1 MTDVFTPEES
11 ARIRAD
17 FPILARTVRGG
28 NPLVYLDSGAT
39 SHKPSQVID
48 AERHYYETVNA
59 GAHRGAHL
67 LSEEATDAYEGA
79 RATVARFVGAPTP
92 DEIVF
97 TKNATES
104 LNLVA
109 YAFSNAGFDGAM
121 DGVEPA
127 VAQRFSMGPGDEICI
142 TEMEHHANL
151 VPWQELAR
159 RTGATLRWLGVTDD
173 GRLDLSNLDEV
184 VNERTK
190 VLAFTHVSN
199 VLGTINPVHTLVA
212 RAREVGAI
220 TVLDA
225 CQSVP
230 HLGVDVQEL
239 GVDLAAF
246 SGHKMLGPTGVGV
259 LWGRTELLAAMPPF
273 ITGGSMIAVV
283 RMEQTTYAAPPLR
296 FEAGSMNVAQA
307 VGLAAAC
314 DYLDELG
321 IDRVHAHET
330 MLAERLLAGL
340 AQRPWVRVVGPTTLE
355 DRGSTVA
362 FVVDGAHA
370 HDVGQVLDDQGVEVR
385 VGHHCAWPLHR
396 RMRVAATTRASF
408 APYNTVD
415 EIDALLSA
423 LDRVPAIFGL
433 DVAQEQEAS

>member
-1 MTDVFTPEES
+1 MAEAFSPQES

-17 FPILARTVRGG
+17 FPILARTGRGDH
-28 NPLVYLDSGAT
+28 PLVYLDSGAT
-39 SHKPSQVID
+39 SQKPRQVVE
-48 AERHYYETVNA
+48 AERRYYETVNA

-67 LSEEATDAYEGA
+67 LSEEATDAYESA
-79 RATVARFVGAPTP
+79 RATVARFVGAAEP

-121 DGVEPA
+121 DGVDPA
-127 VAQRFSMGPGDEICI
+127 VAERFRLGPGDEVCV

-151 VPWQELAR
+151 VPWQELCR
-159 RTGATLRWLGVTDD
+159 RTGATLRWLGVTDE
-173 GRLDLSNLDEV
+173 GRLDLSTLDEV

-199 VLGTINPVHTLVA
+199 VLGTVNPVATLVE

-225 CQSVP
+225 CQSAP
-230 HLGVDVQEL
+230 HLRLDVQQL

-246 SGHKMLGPTGVGV
+246 SGHKMFGPTGVGV
-259 LWGRTELLAAMPPF
+259 LWGRSELLAAMPPF

-283 RMEQTTYAAPPLR
+283 RMEQTTYAAPPAR

-321 IDRVHAHET
+321 LERVHAHET
-330 MLAERLLAGL
+330 ALTQRLLDGLAE
-340 AQRPWVRVVGPTTLE
+340 RPWVRVVGPTTTQ
-355 DRGSTVA
+355 DRGASVA
-362 FVVDGAHA
+362 FVVDGVHA
-370 HDVGQVLDDQGVEVR
+370 HDVGQVLDDQGIEVR

-396 RMRVAATTRASF
+396 RMRVAATTRASM
-408 APYNTVD
+408 AAYNTAD
-415 EIDALLSA
+415 EIDALLQA
-423 LDRVPAIFGL
+423 LDRVPAVFGL
-433 DVAQEQEAS
+433 ETSQEAS